1 MLLVGVLCVQGLM
14 DKLIPSLGSFS
25 DPTAASRSGS
35 GSAHGSSHGSHKR
48 GGSNRKVLEPAY
60 GRRLLEEVVGRQLS
74 SAGPVA
80 AQLPMLGIGAMLL
93 AAVCS
98 SFASVYFEKVRAN
111 PSPSPNPHP
120 HPHPHPHPNPDPIPN
135 PNPNPPSSRCSRE
148 EGRPP
153 SGCATC
159 SSQHTRRSSPS
170 RRSSARLTRS
180 RGSR

>member
-25 DPTAASRSGS
+25 AAPAATSGLGAGS
-35 GSAHGSSHGSHKR
+35 GAGSAHGSSHSHGSHKR
-48 GGSNRKVLEPAY
+48 GGRNLKVLEPAY

-98 SFASVYFEKVRAN
+98 SFASVYFEKVRAT
-111 PSPSPNPHP
+111 PQP
-120 HPHPHPHPNPDPIPN
+120 
-135 PNPNPPSSRCSRE
+135 
-148 EGRPP
+148 
-153 SGCATC
+153 
-159 SSQHTRRSSPS
+159 
-170 RRSSARLTRS
+170 
-180 RGSR
+180 

>member
-14 DKLIPSLGSFS
+14 DQLIPSFGSFS
-25 DPTAASRSGS
+25 ASPAAASGQGSASRS
-35 GSAHGSSHGSHKR
+35 GSAHGSSYGPHKR

-98 SFASVYFEKVRAN
+98 SY
-111 PSPSPNPHP
+111 
-120 HPHPHPHPNPDPIPN
+120 
-135 PNPNPPSSRCSRE
+135 
-148 EGRPP
+148 
-153 SGCATC
+153 AT
-159 SSQHTRRSSPS
+159 RDSSP
-170 RRSSARLTRS
+170 
-180 RGSR
+180 

>member
-14 DKLIPSLGSFS
+14 DQLIPSFGSFS
-25 DPTAASRSGS
+25 AAPAAASGQGSASRS
-35 GSAHGSSHGSHKR
+35 GSAHGSSYGPHKR

-98 SFASVYFEKVRAN
+98 SFASVYFEKVRAT
-111 PSPSPNPHP
+111 PQP
-120 HPHPHPHPNPDPIPN
+120 
-135 PNPNPPSSRCSRE
+135 
-148 EGRPP
+148 
-153 SGCATC
+153 
-159 SSQHTRRSSPS
+159 
-170 RRSSARLTRS
+170 
-180 RGSR
+180 